1 MLERIKRYQ
10 LISFLGIIPIIL
22 LFPII
27 DWTFKYR
34 DSISDYAYSSIQS
47 LFVMIL
53 TLAASILF
61 VNGCEDD
68 VHTKNK
74 WYSFIQGFLLLGIAL
89 TPHKDYTIIHF
100 ACAGTFFIGN
110 MIEMTLLSSP
120 RYRYITFPLAI
131 TILIGL
137 IGHFIYKCYSM
148 FWGEIIGLLPF
159 VINRYLEINNK
170 ID

>member
-1 MLERIKRYQ
+1 MMKRIRKYQ
-10 LISFLGIIPIIL
+10 LILFLGIIPIIL

-34 DSISDYAYSSIQS
+34 DSISDYAYSPIQS

-53 TLAASILF
+53 TLAASVLF

-68 VHTKNK
+68 IHTKNK

-89 TPHKDYTIIHF
+89 TPHLDYTFIHF
-100 ACAGTFFIGN
+100 SFATSFFIGN
-110 MIEMTLLSSP
+110 IIEMVLLSSP
-120 RYRYITFPLAI
+120 KYRVITFPLALI
-131 TILIGL
+131 ILFGL
-137 IGHFIYKCYSM
+137 VGHFIFKWYSL
-148 FWGEIIGLLPF
+148 FWAEIIGLIPF
-159 VINRYLEINNK
+159 ITNKYLEINHK